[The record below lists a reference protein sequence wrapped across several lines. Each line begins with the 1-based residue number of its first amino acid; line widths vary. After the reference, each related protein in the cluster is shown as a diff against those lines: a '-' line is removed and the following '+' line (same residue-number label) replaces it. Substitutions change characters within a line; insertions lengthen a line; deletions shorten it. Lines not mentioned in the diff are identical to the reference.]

1 MTDPREMM
9 KIARETQK
17 LHLLVLKD
25 TSIGSSELDVIHY
38 VRHHPGASQN
48 EVVEGLHSEKGA
60 IARRVLSLQKKGY
73 LERKTDS
80 HDKRRHLLYPT
91 EKAQSLKHSKTE
103 TESIFYAWLLEDLRE
118 EEKQTFLKTLDT
130 LYRKSKKE
138 SRAGFPHIL
147 ERLKK
152 V

>member
-1 MTDPREMM
+1 MTDPREIT

-17 LHLLVLKD
+17 LHQLVLKD

-38 VRHHPGASQN
+38 VRHHPGTSQS

-60 IARRVLSLQKKGY
+60 IAKRVLSLQKKGY

-91 EKAQSLKHSKTE
+91 EKAQSLKQSKTE
-103 TESIFYAWLLEDLRE
+103 TESTFYAWLLEDLSE
-118 EEKQTFLKTLDT
+118 EEKRAFLNTLDT
-130 LYRKSKKE
+130 VYRKSKKE

-152 V
+152 L